1 MLISKTSAWKN
12 LQEHKTKAEKFSLY
26 QLFSEDPQR
35 AKTLSLQFNDIFL
48 DYSKNLVTSETM
60 ALLFNLAKNVDVQ
73 IKAKAMFKGEK
84 INLTENRAVLHTA
97 LRNIKNIP
105 VELDGQ
111 NIMPEILAV
120 RKHMH
125 TFSTQIRNG
134 EWRGFTG
141 KRIKNIIN
149 IGIGGSDLG
158 PVMAYEAL
166 KAYADKNL
174 IFKFVSNIDSTHL
187 VETTRDLNPEE
198 TLFIIASKTFT
209 TEETITNALSA
220 RQWLL
225 KKLKDE
231 KAIAHHF
238 VALSTNTEKVKEFGI
253 AESNMFQFWDFVG
266 GRYSLTSAIG
276 LSLMI
281 AIGPDNFDQLLAG
294 FNAMDQHFLKAPIE
308 KNMPIILALLG
319 IWYNNFY
326 AAQTYA
332 ILPYEQ
338 YLHRFPAYLQQLD
351 MESNGKSVT
360 LNDEWVDYQTGP
372 ILWGEPG
379 TNGQHAFYQLIHQG
393 RKMIPCDF
401 IAFIHALNPLGDH
414 HEKLLANVFAQ
425 TEALAFGK
433 TKEQLETEH
442 VSTNLLNHKTFL
454 GNRPTNT
461 ILIDQL
467 TPFSL
472 GELIALYE
480 HKVFVQGVIWNVDS
494 FDQWG
499 VELGKVLAKN
509 ILTELKTKNADLT
522 HDSSTNQLIAKFKT
536 QKPKEELT

>member
-1 MLISKTSAWKN
+1 MLVSKTSAWKQLKKHSLEAKK
-12 LQEHKTKAEKFSLY
+12 LQLS
-26 QLFSEDPQR
+26 QLFLEDPQR
-35 AKTLSLQFNDIFL
+35 AKKFSLQVNDIFF
-48 DYSKNLVTSETM
+48 DYSKNLITANSM
-60 ALLFNLAKNVDVQ
+60 QLLFTLAKDRNVKDKV
-73 IKAKAMFKGEK
+73 KAMFAGKK
-84 INLTENRAVLHTA
+84 INITENRAVLHTA
-97 LRNIKNIP
+97 LRNIKNTP
-105 VELDGQ
+105 VYSDGE
-111 NIMPEILAV
+111 NVMPQINAVLGRMRNLAE
-120 RKHMH
+120 
-125 TFSTQIRNG
+125 QIRSG
-134 EWRGFTG
+134 QWKGFTG
-141 KRIKNIIN
+141 KKVKNIIN

-166 KAYADKNL
+166 KAYSDCDL
-174 IFKFVSNIDSTHL
+174 VIRFISNIDSSHFI
-187 VETTRDLNPEE
+187 ETTKDLKPEE

-220 RQWLL
+220 RRWLL
-225 KKLKDE
+225 DKLSDD
-231 KAIAHHF
+231 KAIAYHF
-238 VALSTNTEKVKEFGI
+238 VALSTNIEKVKEFGI
-253 AESNMFQFWDFVG
+253 AEQNMFQFWDFVG

-281 AIGPDNFDQLLAG
+281 AIGSDNFDQLLKG
-294 FNAMDQHFLKAPIE
+294 FNSMDQHFLNAPLE

-319 IWYNNFY
+319 VWYNNFFG
-326 AAQTYA
+326 AQTYA

-360 LNDEWVDYQTGP
+360 NEGKWVFYQTGP

-401 IAFIHALNPLGDH
+401 IAFIDPINPLGDH

-433 TKEQLETEH
+433 NKKQLRQENVPTK
-442 VSTNLLNHKTFL
+442 LLNHKTFL
-454 GNRPTNT
+454 GNRPSSTL
-461 ILIDQL
+461 LINKL

-480 HKVFVQGVIWNVDS
+480 HKVFAQGVIWDIDS

-509 ILTELKTKNADLT
+509 ILSEIKEKK
-522 HDSSTNQLIAKFKT
+522 LI
-536 QKPKEELT
+536 